1 MDYQIIFKES
11 AKKDLLRLEKSL
23 QKRIHDFL
31 DKRVAPNPFAL
42 REPLK
47 GDKRGLWKYRI
58 GDYRVIC
65 ELKNNELAVL
75 VIEIGHR
82 REVYN

>member
-11 AKKDLLRLEKSL
+11 AKKDLLKLEKPL

-31 DKRVAPNPFAL
+31 DKRDAPDPFVL
-42 REPLK
+42 REPLH
-47 GDKRGLWKYRI
+47 GDKRGLWKYRV
-58 GDYRVIC
+58 GNYRIIC
-65 ELKNNELAVL
+65 EIRNSELVVL

-82 REVYN
+82 REVYH